1 MRKIGM
7 LTIGQSP
14 RDDIMSVMG
23 RYLPTDVE
31 VIQRGALD
39 GLELP
44 EVDELGPRAGERP
57 LVSTMRDG
65 TEVTLT
71 HRSVVPL
78 MQEGVDALADQGAE
92 SIVILCTGGFGELR
106 SDRAT
111 LVDAGSL
118 IRGVVTSLAKN
129 ARLGVIQPSAGQVPK
144 TTAEAAEIWGGL
156 DVVMTSASPY
166 AGPEASARDWDH
178 AAEELREENVDL
190 VLLNCMGMDES
201 MKQVVRRVTQKPVML
216 ASAVVARM
224 VDELLGRD
232 EVEAEVPLSRAGAF

>member
-23 RYLPTDVE
+23 RYLAADVK

-39 GLELP
+39 GLDTP
-44 EVDELGPRAGERP
+44 AVAALGPRAGERP
-57 LVSTMRDG
+57 LATTMRDG
-65 TEVTLT
+65 TEVTVT
-71 HRSVVPL
+71 HRAVVPL

-106 SDRAT
+106 SDRAV

-118 IRGVVTSLAKN
+118 IKGLVTSLANN
-129 ARLGVIQPSAGQVPK
+129 ARLGVIQPLSSQVPK
-144 TTAEAAEIWGGL
+144 STAEARDIWGGL

-166 AGPEASARDWDH
+166 AGPEARAREWDR
-178 AAEELREENVDL
+178 AAEELRDEGVDL
-190 VLLNCMGMDES
+190 VLLNCMGMDET
-201 MKQVVRRVTQKPVML
+201 MKQVVRRVTRKPVML

-232 EVEAEVPLSRAGAF
+232 EVEAEAPFARASTV

>member
-23 RYLPTDVE
+23 RYLPADVE
-31 VIQRGALD
+31 VLQRGALD
-39 GLELP
+39 GLNMTA
-44 EVDELGPRAGERP
+44 VAELGPRAGERP

-71 HRSVVPL
+71 HRTVVPL

-92 SIVILCTGGFGELR
+92 SIVILCTGGFGELKT
-106 SDRAT
+106 DRAS

-118 IRGVVTSLAKN
+118 IRGVVTSLANN

-144 TTAEAAEIWGGL
+144 TTAEARDKWDGM

-166 AGPEASARDWDH
+166 AGAEDRGREWVS
-178 AAEELREENVDL
+178 AAEELRDKGVDL
-190 VLLNCMGMDES
+190 VLLNCMGMDET
-201 MKQVVRRVTQKPVML
+201 MKQVVRHVTQKPVLL
-216 ASAVVARM
+216 ASAVVARI
-224 VDELLGRD
+224 VDEFLGR
-232 EVEAEVPLSRAGAF
+232 